1 MTQSRASLPDDRFLE
16 FVKLAGD
23 RTAAELG
30 HLGSGPAVLL
40 TLLTRRATR
49 QLADSD
55 SVLLPDGLTWA
66 GFRVCFTL
74 WVAGP
79 LEPHRLASL
88 TSMSRAAVSAARKT
102 IESRQLVTSVG
113 SSTDQRSILLSL
125 TPQGTDLVREI
136 HEGAMRNATA
146 ALKALTLPEQ
156 HMLVGLLGKLVYD
169 DEDVVPDGDG
179 EARDPLAA
187 AD

>member
-1 MTQSRASLPDDRFLE
+1 MTESRSSLPDDRFLE

-30 HLGSGPAVLL
+30 HLGSGPTVLL
-40 TLLTRRATR
+40 TLLTRRVTR

-55 SVLLPDGLTWA
+55 SVVLPDGLTWA

-79 LEPHRLASL
+79 LEPHRLASF

-102 IESRQLVTSVG
+102 LEARQLVTSVG

-125 TPQGTDLVREI
+125 TPQGSDLVREI
-136 HEGAMRNATA
+136 HERAMRNATA
-146 ALKALTLPEQ
+146 ALDVLTLPEQ
-156 HMLVGLLGKLVYD
+156 HMLVGLLGKVVGD
-169 DEDVVPDGDG
+169 DADT
-179 EARDPLAA
+179 ASA
-187 AD
+187 ADG

>member
-1 MTQSRASLPDDRFLE
+1 MTQSRASLPEDRFLD

-30 HLGSGPAVLL
+30 HLGSGPTVLL
-40 TLLTRRATR
+40 TLLTRRVTR

-55 SVLLPDGLTWA
+55 SVVLPDGLTWA
-66 GFRVCFTL
+66 GFRVCFAL

-88 TSMSRAAVSAARKT
+88 TSMSRAAVSAARKPL
-102 IESRQLVTSVG
+102 ESRQLVTSVG

-125 TPQGTDLVREI
+125 TPQGADLVLEI
-136 HEGAMRNATA
+136 HERAMRNATE
-146 ALKALTLPEQ
+146 ALNALTLPEQ
-156 HMLVGLLGKLVYD
+156 HLLVGLLGKVVG
-169 DEDVVPDGDG
+169 DEEDASTASDG
-179 EARDPLAA
+179 
-187 AD
+187 